1 MEASASQLDPAAA
14 REKLLEKVKED
25 KAKMGDYDR
34 RIKDQTQENERLRKM
49 SSELSHDLEER
60 KGDNSDSQ
68 KYEVLFQRD
77 QEMTAFIGKVRGGG
91 GGGEEGR
98 GEERPAVTR
107 RGDFM
112 KDTVCISVGV
122 RGRLPTMYYT
132 HTLTMHR

>member
-77 QEMTAFIGKVRGGG
+77 QEMTAFIGKV
-91 GGGEEGR
+91 
-98 GEERPAVTR
+98 
-107 RGDFM
+107 
-112 KDTVCISVGV
+112 
-122 RGRLPTMYYT
+122 
-132 HTLTMHR
+132 

>member
-25 KAKMGDYDR
+25 KAKMADYDR

-77 QEMTAFIGKVRGGG
+77 QEMTAFIGKVQCTRRGGRRGGG
-91 GGGEEGR
+91 
-98 GEERPAVTR
+98 ER
-107 RGDFM
+107 
-112 KDTVCISVGV
+112 C
-122 RGRLPTMYYT
+122 L
-132 HTLTMHR
+132 

>member
-25 KAKMGDYDR
+25 KAKMADYDR

-77 QEMTAFIGKVRGGG
+77 QEMTAFIGKVQCTRRGGRRGGG
-91 GGGEEGR
+91 ERGGETDSDEKR
-98 GEERPAVTR
+98 RMYERYCVYSE
-107 RGDFM
+107 
-112 KDTVCISVGV
+112 VV
-122 RGRLPTMYYT
+122 RGSLPTMNYT
-132 HTLTMHR
+132 H